1 MTDMTV
7 AQTILA
13 QLGGRRFIAM
23 TGATS
28 FSGGSNALG
37 FRVSSRMAKN
47 RISGV
52 RITLDPNDT
61 YTVTFLAQRRAPSFE
76 VYTVAE
82 HSMIYSDQLEEI
94 FTAETGLATR
104 L

>member
-1 MTDMTV
+1 MADLSV
-7 AQTILA
+7 ANTILA

-23 TGATS
+23 TGASS

-37 FRVSSRMAKN
+37 FRVPAKLTKN
-47 RISGV
+47 KISGV
-52 RITLDPNDT
+52 RITLDDNDT
-61 YTVTFLAQRRAPSFE
+61 YTVTFLAQKKAPTFE

-82 HSMIYSDQLEEI
+82 HSLIYFDQLEAV
-94 FTAETGLATR
+94 FTSETGLATH

>member
-7 AQTILA
+7 ANTILA
-13 QLGGRRFIAM
+13 QLGGRRFITM

-28 FSGGSNALG
+28 FSGSANALG
-37 FRVSSRMAKN
+37 FRVPSRMTKN

-61 YTVTFLAQRRAPSFE
+61 YTVKFLAQRRAPSFE

-82 HSMIYSDQLEEI
+82 HSMIYADQLETI
-94 FTAETGLATR
+94 FSTETGLATH